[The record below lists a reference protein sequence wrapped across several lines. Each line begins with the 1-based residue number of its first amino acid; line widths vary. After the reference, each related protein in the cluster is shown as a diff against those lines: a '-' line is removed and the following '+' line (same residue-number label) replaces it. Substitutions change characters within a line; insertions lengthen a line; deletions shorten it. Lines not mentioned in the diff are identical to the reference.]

1 VTYIFPSIVG
11 DADGGKM
18 FTPKEYEAYKNKML
32 KTSKNRVYTLWLNA
46 NGKYYLLII

>member
-1 VTYIFPSIVG
+1 MISIVG

-18 FTPKEYEAYKNKML
+18 FTPDEYDKFKGKML

-46 NGKYYLLII
+46 DGN